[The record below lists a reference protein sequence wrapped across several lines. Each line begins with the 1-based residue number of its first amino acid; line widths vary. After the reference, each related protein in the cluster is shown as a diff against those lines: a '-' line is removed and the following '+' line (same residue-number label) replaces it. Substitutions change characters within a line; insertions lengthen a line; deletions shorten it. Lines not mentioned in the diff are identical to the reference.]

1 MAARCAAVYNISTP
15 WVDPEGSAF
24 SYSPKLHPALASGPA
39 ELLLTFMSNGDA
51 PTVAADTRL
60 YVPQA
65 VRLTIATT
73 GDASADGDGDG
84 SRHAGA
90 HRVIKS
96 DDVASSGS
104 AADSDGAQ
112 APERWALLAAGS
124 KTYSNCTPQPVTPVP
139 AACCALAVSPAL
151 TLAMGADP
159 IHSTMLC

>member
-65 VRLTIATT
+65 VRLTIAT
-73 GDASADGDGDG
+73 ADGDGLG
-84 SRHAGA
+84 R
-90 HRVIKS
+90 RVKS
-96 DDVASSGS
+96 DDE
-104 AADSDGAQ
+104 

-124 KTYSNCTPQPVTPVP
+124 KTYSNCTPQPVTLVP
-139 AACCALAVSPAL
+139 AACCALAASPPAAGN
-151 TLAMGADP
+151 AMGADP
-159 IHSTMLC
+159 IYMLC